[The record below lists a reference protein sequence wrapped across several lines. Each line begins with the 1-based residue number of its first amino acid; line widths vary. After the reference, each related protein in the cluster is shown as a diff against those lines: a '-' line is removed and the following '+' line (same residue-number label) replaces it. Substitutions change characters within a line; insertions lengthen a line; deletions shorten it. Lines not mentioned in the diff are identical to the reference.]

1 MAAAIRP
8 DICVIGSGPG
18 AFAVAAAGATFGAHV
33 VVVAK
38 DGLPGDAALGETR
51 RAALTAVARQVSA
64 LVAGASLGIAPAKPE
79 IDFKRVARH
88 VREVVAA
95 VQPNGSAERLS
106 ALGVQVIRAE
116 PRFSGPD
123 TLVAGEREIRA
134 RRYVI
139 AVGSTPVMPAI
150 EGLADIEPLTEAAVL
165 DLSRKPVHLV
175 VLGAGAF
182 AVETAQA
189 WRVLG
194 AEVTLVAGG
203 PVLPASDREA
213 AALIVARLR
222 SDGVAVH
229 EAAVD
234 RVERRGKS
242 GVRVNLSG
250 FSPVDATHVLVA
262 AGSTPD
268 LAGLDLAAARVRLA
282 EGLPVLGK
290 GLRTSNGRI
299 HAVGDA
305 ARGGGSAALAAH
317 HAGIAVRAIL
327 LRSAPPVRS
336 AIVPRLVMT
345 DPELAEV
352 GLAEAAALKAGAKVH
367 IIRWPLADSE
377 RAIAAR
383 RTAGHLK
390 VFADGDGRILGAVAL
405 GEGAAEAINVWSL
418 ALSKDMRL
426 SDMAGWAPAHPTTGE
441 IGKRAVM
448 SYLAS
453 AARKPSV
460 RRLIRALR
468 FFG

>member
-38 DGLPGDAALGETR
+38 DGLPGAAALGETR
-51 RAALTAVARQVSA
+51 RAALAAVARQASA
-64 LVAGASLGIAPAKPE
+64 MRAGAPLGIAAAEPE

-88 VREVVAA
+88 VREAVAGI
-95 VQPNGSAERLS
+95 QPNGSAERLS

-116 PRFSGPD
+116 PRFSGRD
-123 TLVAGEREIRA
+123 TLVAGDRDIRA

-150 EGLADIEPLTEAAVL
+150 EGLADIEPLSEATVF
-165 DLSRKPVHLV
+165 DLSRRPVHLV
-175 VLGAGAF
+175 VFGSGAF

-189 WRVLG
+189 WRLLG

-203 PVLPASDREA
+203 PVLPGSDREA
-213 AALIVARLR
+213 AALIVARLK

-229 EAAVD
+229 EAAAD
-234 RVERRGKS
+234 RVERRSKS
-242 GVRVNLSG
+242 GVRIHLAGLSAI
-250 FSPVDATHVLVA
+250 DATHVLVA

-268 LAGLDLAAARVRLA
+268 LAGLDLAAARVKIA
-282 EGLPVLGK
+282 DGLPVLGK
-290 GLRTSNGRI
+290 GMRTSNGRI
-299 HAVGDA
+299 HAIGNA
-305 ARGGGSAALAAH
+305 AGGRGSAALAAH
-317 HAGIAVRAIL
+317 HAGIAIRAIL
-327 LRSAPPVRS
+327 LRSAPPARP

-352 GLAEAAALKAGAKVH
+352 GMDETMALKAGAKVH
-367 IIRWPLADSE
+367 VFRWPLADAE
-377 RAIAAR
+377 RAVASK
-383 RTAGHLK
+383 RTTGNLK
-390 VFADGDGRILGAVAL
+390 VFADGGGRILGAVAL
-405 GEGAAEAINVWSL
+405 GEGAAEAINVWAL

-426 SDMAGWAPAHPTTGE
+426 SDMAGWVPAHPTAGE
-441 IGKRAVM
+441 IGKRAAM
-448 SYLAS
+448 SYLAA